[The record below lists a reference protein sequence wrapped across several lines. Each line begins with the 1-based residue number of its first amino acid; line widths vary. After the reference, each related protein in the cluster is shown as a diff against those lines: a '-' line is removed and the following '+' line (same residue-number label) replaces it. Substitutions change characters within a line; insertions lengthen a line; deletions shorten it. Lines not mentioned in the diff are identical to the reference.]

1 MAQEPD
7 WDRVEDVA
15 LAILSLTL
23 HDGNR
28 VWKQISWDVTDRL
41 HEKGLISNPR
51 TRTKSVSLSPEAL
64 ERAERVFQSLFLPD
78 GSGWGRTGF

>member
-1 MAQEPD
+1 MTQEPD

-15 LAILSLTL
+15 LAVLSLTL

-51 TRTKSVSLSPEAL
+51 TKTKSIALSPEAI
-64 ERAERVFQSLFLPD
+64 ERAERVFQELFLP
-78 GSGWGRTGF
+78 GRSG